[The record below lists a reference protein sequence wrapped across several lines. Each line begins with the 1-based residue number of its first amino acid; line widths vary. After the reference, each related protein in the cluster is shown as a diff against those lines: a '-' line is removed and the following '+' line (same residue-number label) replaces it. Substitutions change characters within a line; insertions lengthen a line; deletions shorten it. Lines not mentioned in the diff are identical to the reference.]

1 MKLYLTLTTL
11 LFISIDLFA
20 QPDQSKYP
28 DPEFSNEV
36 YWYRKDSATLLRL
49 EKGSSK
55 METKTKLGGMAGA
68 ENGYSLDG
76 EESTIRLNEAK
87 KLSFIF
93 STGASKNTP
102 RSASY
107 DSMMLANGVDPSMME
122 NMDGMMNDPSK
133 MITLYKLETGKGKR
147 KALLM
152 KTGGALPF
160 AGRKPKSSDK
170 YTFSVRKIRDGYWE
184 LLIDKSL
191 PKGEYAFS
199 VTSFGMNSMDGS
211 VTLFAFGVEP
221 PTP

>member
-1 MKLYLTLTTL
+1 MKHY
-11 LFISIDLFA
+11 IIIVSALFA
-20 QPDQSKYP
+20 STQLLSQPDQSKYP

-36 YWYRKDSATLLRL
+36 YCYRKDSATILLRL
-49 EKGSSK
+49 EKGTSK

-68 ENGYSLDG
+68 ENGYSIEG
-76 EESTIRLNEAK
+76 EQSTVRLREGKN
-87 KLSFIF
+87 LSFIF
-93 STGASKNTP
+93 STGASANKP

-107 DSMMLANGVDPSMME
+107 DSMMRANGVDPSMME
-122 NMDGMMNDPSK
+122 GMDGMNDPSK
-133 MITLYKLETGKGKR
+133 TITLYKLETGKGKR

-170 YTFSVRKIRDGYWE
+170 YSFSVRKIREGYWE

-199 VTSFGMNSMDGS
+199 VTSVGMTGMDGG
-211 VTLFAFGVEP
+211 VTMFAFGVN
-221 PTP
+221 